1 MTHWCQAPLCKTMST
16 DLDGRGRVTP
26 PVNSSARSVKSFYP
40 MMIVPGIVLLLA
52 PSTVETIM
60 EQFGF
65 QESMGGL
72 LQVTY
77 FAGGVV
83 GSLLITHMMQRFT
96 TRQIVLSQLLILS
109 VSLLATSLAPW
120 YPLLLL
126 FFVVTGFANG
136 ILITFPGVY
145 VTRVCGDASHHQ
157 QSLLYGF
164 FALGVVTGPLLS
176 GFLVDNGLSWR
187 WAFAIPALAL
197 LPLSIPVVLA
207 SLENLE
213 GVKRLSRSVIRQVIG
228 FNRGM
233 FLGLLL
239 AILLYIA
246 AESSMSMW
254 LITFLREEHGI
265 SLTAAHWTLTALWI
279 AIMVGRWICGYLSR
293 KVDPYLL
300 LLILCTASGL
310 LLMITP
316 LTDSGTAAIVL
327 YPAVGLFFS
336 GIYPFLI
343 GYVAWFPSD
352 LSSSVF
358 TLFLAAGAAGST
370 VLPYFVG
377 LVNQFLGLVW
387 GMCSI
392 AIPVLGVL
400 VCVYWVRHH
409 VSVRLSRNEA

>member
-1 MTHWCQAPLCKTMST
+1 
-16 DLDGRGRVTP
+16 
-26 PVNSSARSVKSFYP
+26 

-65 QESMGGL
+65 RESMGGL
-72 LQVTY
+72 LQITY
-77 FAGGVV
+77 FAGGVA
-83 GSLLITHMMQRFT
+83 GALLITHLMQRYT
-96 TRQIVLSQLLILS
+96 VKEIAISQVLVLS

-126 FFVVTGFANG
+126 FFVVAGFANG

-145 VTRVCGDASHHQ
+145 VTGVCGESSHHQ

-164 FALGVVTGPLLS
+164 FALGVVTGPLLT
-176 GFLVDNGLSWR
+176 GLLINNGHSWR
-187 WAFAIPALAL
+187 WAFAIPALMII
-197 LPLSIPVVLA
+197 PLSIPVALA
-207 SLENLE
+207 SFERLE
-213 GVKRLSRSVIRQVIG
+213 GVKKLSRSVLREILE
-228 FNRGM
+228 FNRLL
-233 FLGLLL
+233 FLGLLI

-246 AESSMSMW
+246 AESATSMW

-265 SLTAAHWTLTALWI
+265 SLATAHWTLTALWV
-279 AIMVGRWICGYLSR
+279 AITVGRWICGYLSR
-293 KVDPYLL
+293 KVDPYT
-300 LLILCTASGL
+300 LLIVLCAVSGVL
-310 LLMITP
+310 LIVTP
-316 LTDSGTAAIVL
+316 LTGSSASVMFL

-343 GYVAWFPSD
+343 GYVSWFPSE

-358 TLFLAAGAAGST
+358 TMFLAAGAAGGA

-377 LVNQFLGLVW
+377 LVNQFFGLVW

-392 AIPVLGVL
+392 AIPVFGVL
-400 VCVYWVRHH
+400 ACIYWLRHH
-409 VSVRLSRNEA
+409 VTGGITQGAI